1 MQVVI
6 LAAGQGT
13 RLRPI
18 THDRPKSML
27 NVAGRPL
34 LHHMLESL
42 VAHGVTEVELVVGH
56 GHDKIRAYFGDG
68 KKFGIKIR
76 YTQQARQLGPGHA
89 LRQVQE
95 NITSDTFIVLPA
107 DAWYHHDLLG
117 RILAADGPAM
127 VLVPDVRSGRH
138 GIPVIRR
145 GQVVD
150 LELHRPP
157 DASGAS
163 GGTYCLPRRIFEHLH
178 ETDLRL
184 RDAVRR
190 DLAGNSGWRLIR
202 AEPTEY
208 LDLIEVQDLLRL
220 HESLMRSIT
229 PSMDGTLEQNVQV
242 SGLVHV
248 GEGSTIR
255 AGSVLM
261 GPVYVGNNCL
271 IGPNAVLAPGTSV
284 RNHVVVEPFTIIR
297 RSTIF
302 SNITVGSHSRVIAA
316 AVDDG
321 ARIGSG
327 AHLAGREGILVGSD
341 ASLGDDVVV
350 SDGGRIG
357 RRAVVADGRRVTDV
371 PDGGM
376 AV

>member
-13 RLRPI
+13 RLRPL

-34 LHHMLESL
+34 LHHTLESL
-42 VAHGVTEVELVVGH
+42 VSHGITEVELVVGH
-56 GHDKIRAYFGDG
+56 GHDKIRSYFGDG
-68 KKFGIKIR
+68 TKFGVKIN
-76 YTQQARQLGPGHA
+76 YTQQTRQLGPGHA
-89 LRQVQE
+89 LRQVQDA
-95 NITSDTFIVLPA
+95 ISSDTFVVLPA
-107 DAWYHHDLLG
+107 DAWYHRDLLG
-117 RILAADGPAM
+117 RLLDSPEPSM

-138 GIPVIRR
+138 GLPVVRK
-145 GQVVD
+145 GKVVD

-163 GGTYCLPRRIFEHLH
+163 GGTYCLPRRIFEHLQ

-190 DLAGNSGWRLIR
+190 DLEGQGGWRLIR

-208 LDLIEVQDLLRL
+208 LDLIEAQDLLRL
-220 HESLMRSIT
+220 HESLMRSIK
-229 PSMDGTLEQNVQV
+229 PGMHGTLEENVQI

-248 GEGSTIR
+248 GEGTTVR
-255 AGSVLM
+255 AGTVLT
-261 GPVYVGNNCL
+261 GPVFVGNNCL

-302 SNITVGSHSRVIAA
+302 SNVNIGSHSRVSAA

-327 AHLAGREGILVGSD
+327 AHLAGREGIMIGSD
-341 ASLGDDVVV
+341 AKLGDDIVVE
-350 SDGGRIG
+350 DGGRIG
-357 RRAVVADGRRVTDV
+357 RRAVVASGRRVSTV
-371 PDGGM
+371 PDGGL

>member
-1 MQVVI
+1 
-6 LAAGQGT
+6 
-13 RLRPI
+13 
-18 THDRPKSML
+18 ML

-34 LHHMLESL
+34 LHHTLESL
-42 VAHGVTEVELVVGH
+42 VAHGVTEVDLVVGH
-56 GHDKIRAYFGDG
+56 GHDKIRSYFGDG
-68 KKFGIKIR
+68 TKFGVKIR

-89 LRQVQE
+89 LRQVEQH
-95 NITSDTFIVLPA
+95 ITGDLFVVLPA

-117 RILAADGPAM
+117 RILGAGNPAM

-138 GIPVIRR
+138 GIPVIRK
-145 GQVVD
+145 GKVVD
-150 LELHRPP
+150 LELHRPL
-157 DASGAS
+157 DSSGAS
-163 GGTYCLPRRIFEHLH
+163 GGTYCLPRRIFDHLQ

-190 DLAGNSGWRLIR
+190 DLEVNGGWRLIR

-208 LDLIEVQDLLRL
+208 LDVIEVQDLLRL
-220 HESLMRSIT
+220 HESLMRSIE
-229 PSMDGTLEQNVQV
+229 PSVAGTIEENVQV
-242 SGLVHV
+242 TGLVHV
-248 GEGSTIR
+248 GEGTTVRSGT
-255 AGSVLM
+255 VLT

-284 RNHVVVEPFTIIR
+284 RNHVVVEPFTLIR

-302 SNITVGSHSRVIAA
+302 SNVTIGSHSRIHAA

-327 AHLAGREGILVGSD
+327 THLAGREGIMIGSD
-341 ASLGDDVVV
+341 AKIGDDVVV
-350 SDGGRIG
+350 TDHGHIG
-357 RRAVVADGRRVTDV
+357 RRATVADGRRVTNV